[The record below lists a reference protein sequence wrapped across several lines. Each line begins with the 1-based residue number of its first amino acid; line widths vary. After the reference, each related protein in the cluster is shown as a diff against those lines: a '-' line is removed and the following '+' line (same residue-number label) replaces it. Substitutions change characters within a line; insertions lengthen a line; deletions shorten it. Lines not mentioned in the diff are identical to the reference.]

1 MVKREREGIFKRRVF
16 LGGEAVFIN
25 NASEVC
31 RFKNPI
37 LRNNTTQFR
46 SVRRKFGISLVSD
59 FFAKSEENSLL
70 RAIVELETA
79 IRSVR

>member
-16 LGGEAVFIN
+16 LGGEAVFID

-37 LRNNTTQFR
+37 LRDNTTEFW
-46 SVRRKFGISLVSD
+46 SV
-59 FFAKSEENSLL
+59 
-70 RAIVELETA
+70 
-79 IRSVR
+79 